1 MKPFVLK
8 ILFLNGLFFC
18 LQSVYGQSSNKLK
31 ITERDFEKWSA
42 ISYHN
47 LSPNGHWVT
56 YKLVYDSGFDT
67 LFVKDAYSK
76 MQYSFS
82 NGNSPS
88 FSDNN
93 QWLTVKNTENILL
106 INLKSGSS
114 KTIDS
119 AIKADFIMQSKYL
132 VLLLKSSQHNDLLIV
147 NLLNNHEVKL
157 KGIKEYVISV
167 DKSSIG
173 YITEDNKVQVFWVD
187 KVHKNKVII
196 DVSSNPRKNLVWNND
211 GNSLAFLE
219 EINNNETLGVNN
231 SIYFFRNVKKKE
243 VKYYLNPE
251 EYKNTFEGK
260 AILAQPPFTPLLIS
274 PDNKRI
280 LFYTKGQVSN
290 SSPKNGVEIWNSN
303 DKIEYKRNLLEGNSE
318 NRPKLFAWLPHTM
331 KIIEITNNEHHSVY
345 LTPDKNKAIV
355 FDPHQYEPQNEIMGP
370 SDLWLKD
377 INTGENKM
385 MIEKQSGKVERLGIS
400 PNSKYLNYYKD
411 KNWWVQDLD
420 TGAMVKLT
428 DGLNVEDSSAQRGHQ
443 HPSYGFVG
451 WTIDSKYV
459 LINTAYDIWLIS
471 IDGKE
476 RKRITNGQKD
486 KTRYRVCAN
495 LTANVKLIKMYDFVM
510 DNFDLKKGLIIEAFD
525 MNSKASGYFKWDIKN
540 KLTSLAFNKSKLSN
554 IRKSTNANAFIMVEQ
569 QSDSSPQ
576 IIHVNTLNEQ
586 NLIVKTNKHQDKFEW
601 TKSELISYINSDGK
615 PLDAVLFYPAGYK
628 PDKKY
633 PMIVYIYEEQSHK
646 LHNYYNPSYF
656 NHIGFNPANYFID
669 DYFVLLPD
677 IIYKQ
682 GEVGYSAFDC
692 VESAV
697 KKTLKYDFIDKNRIG
712 LIGHSFGGY
721 ETNFIITQTNR
732 FAAAVSGAGFS
743 DFISHSLSTEKSGRS
758 QMWRYQTHQ
767 MRMGNALY
775 DDYSGFMSNSPITHA
790 YKINTPLLSWTGMND
805 YQVDPQQSIEFHM
818 AMRSLK
824 KKNIFLLYPNE
835 GHVLFNPDFQ
845 KDLTIKTK
853 AWFDFYLKDKT
864 LPSDLK

>member
-18 LQSVYGQSSNKLK
+18 LQSVNGQSSNKLK

-47 LSPNGHWVT
+47 LSPNGHWVS
-56 YKLVYDSGFDT
+56 YKLVYDSGLDT
-67 LFVKDAYSK
+67 LFVNDTYSK
-76 MQYSFS
+76 IQYTFPNGNLPTFS
-82 NGNSPS
+82 N
-88 FSDNN
+88 DN
-93 QWLTVKNTENILL
+93 QWLTVKNKEDILL
-106 INLKSGSS
+106 LNLKSGSN

-157 KGIKEYVISV
+157 KGIKEYVISD

-173 YITEDNKVQVFWVD
+173 YITEDNKVQVFWED
-187 KVHKNKVII
+187 NIHNNKVII
-196 DVSSNPRKNLVWNND
+196 DTSSNPRKNLVWSND

-219 EINNNETLGVNN
+219 EINNNETIWNNN

-251 EYKNTFEGK
+251 ECKNAFEGK

-280 LFYTKGQVSN
+280 LFYTKGKVSN
-290 SSPKNGVEIWNSN
+290 NSSKNGVEIWNSN
-303 DKIEYKRNLLEGNSE
+303 DKIEYRRNLLEGNSE
-318 NRPKLFAWLPHTM
+318 DRPKLFAWLPNTM

-345 LTPDKNKAIV
+345 LTPDKNRAIV

-370 SDLWLKD
+370 SDLWLID
-377 INTGENKM
+377 INTGNSKM
-385 MIEKQSGKVERLGIS
+385 VIEKQSGKVERLGTS
-400 PNSKYLNYYKD
+400 PNSKYLNFYKD

-420 TGAMVKLT
+420 SGATVKLT
-428 DGLNVEDSSAQRGHQ
+428 DGLNVEDSSAQRGNQ
-443 HPSYGFVG
+443 HPSYGFAG
-451 WTIDSKYV
+451 WSIDSKYV

-471 IDGKE
+471 IDGTKRE
-476 RKRITNGQKD
+476 RIINGQKD
-486 KTRYRVCAN
+486 KTRYRVCSN
-495 LTANVKLIKMYDFVM
+495 LTANVKLIKMYDFIV
-510 DNFDLKKGLIIEAFD
+510 DSFDLKKGFVIEAFD

-540 KLTSLAFNKSKLSN
+540 KLTSLAYNKSKLSN
-554 IRKSTNANAFIMVEQ
+554 IRKATHANAFIMVEQ
-569 QSDSSPQ
+569 QADSSPQ
-576 IIHVNTLNEQ
+576 IIHVDTLNEQ
-586 NLIVKTNKHQDKFEW
+586 NLIVKTNEHQDKFEW
-601 TKSELISYINSDGK
+601 TKSELISYLNSDEK
-615 PLDAVLFYPAGYK
+615 PLDAVLFYPAGYN

-656 NHIGFNPANYFID
+656 NHIGFNPANYFLD

-677 IIYKQ
+677 ITYKQ
-682 GEVGYSAFDC
+682 GEVGYSALDC

-697 KKTLKYDFIDKNRIG
+697 KKTLKYDFIDENRIG

-721 ETNFIITQTNR
+721 ETNFIITQTDR

-743 DFISHSLSTEKSGRS
+743 DFISHSLSIEKSGRS

-775 DDYSGFMSNSPITHA
+775 DDYSGFLSNSPITHA

-805 YQVDPQQSIEFHM
+805 YQVDPQQSIAFHM

-824 KKNIFLLYPNE
+824 KNNIFLQYPNE

-864 LPSDLK
+864 LPSDLR